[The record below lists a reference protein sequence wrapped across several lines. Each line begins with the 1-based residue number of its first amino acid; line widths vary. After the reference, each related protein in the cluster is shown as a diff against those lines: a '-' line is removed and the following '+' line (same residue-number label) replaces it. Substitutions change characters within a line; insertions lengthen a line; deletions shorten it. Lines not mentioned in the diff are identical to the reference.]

1 MPNTCSVMLIAA
13 TRCVTATHGIIP
25 LNHVGPRHSHTNDLA
40 PVNQT
45 RQAVCVYA
53 HACVCV
59 LYLLV
64 CACACEGGGVRGP
77 LSPWGLDFLLQTES
91 LPES

>member
-1 MPNTCSVMLIAA
+1 MLIAA

-45 RQAVCVYA
+45 RQAVCVCVYA
-53 HACVCV
+53 RTRASVCCIYLCVHARVK
-59 LYLLV
+59 
-64 CACACEGGGVRGP
+64 GV
-77 LSPWGLDFLLQTES
+77 E
-91 LPES
+91 